1 MTIVCIVIN
10 ASLLPR
16 NIRNI
21 DSYSFLLSGFPR
33 CSFKIFQLLNY
44 LQIAYFILWLCISNI
59 NNLLY
64 GDGSKVPMWPIKDT
78 FSIVD
83 CLVIAATKGE
93 FIRPSLTL
101 YIL

>member
-1 MTIVCIVIN
+1 MTIACIVIDTV
-10 ASLLPR
+10 LRHR

-21 DSYSFLLSGFPR
+21 DSYSFLLLGFPR

-64 GDGSKVPMWPIKDT
+64 GDDSKVPMWPIKEA

-83 CLVIAATKGE
+83 CQVIAATKDE

>member
-1 MTIVCIVIN
+1 MTWQSTIEKASIVIDT
-10 ASLLPR
+10 LLRHR

-21 DSYSFLLSGFPR
+21 DSYSFLLLGFPR

-64 GDGSKVPMWPIKDT
+64 G
-78 FSIVD
+78 
-83 CLVIAATKGE
+83 TKYVHC
-93 FIRPSLTL
+93 R
-101 YIL
+101 